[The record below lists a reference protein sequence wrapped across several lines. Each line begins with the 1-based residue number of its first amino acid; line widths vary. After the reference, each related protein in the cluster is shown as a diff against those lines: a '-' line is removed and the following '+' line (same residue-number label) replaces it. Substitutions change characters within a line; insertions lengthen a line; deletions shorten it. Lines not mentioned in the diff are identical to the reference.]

1 MHPNITIVNS
11 FFEAYGKHDMDAL
24 HNIVAENV
32 QWIFPGHHNFSGVRN
47 GFDEVI
53 AFFDT
58 MGPVMSNSGI
68 KAERL
73 FMEANEK
80 YVVEYQHIWTNRTD
94 GNNLDHHWCVT
105 WKIKNNKIVEGR
117 HFAGDQ
123 HNVDRFFHKISQ
135 STGS

>member
-11 FFEAYGKHDMDAL
+11 FFEAYGKRDMDAL